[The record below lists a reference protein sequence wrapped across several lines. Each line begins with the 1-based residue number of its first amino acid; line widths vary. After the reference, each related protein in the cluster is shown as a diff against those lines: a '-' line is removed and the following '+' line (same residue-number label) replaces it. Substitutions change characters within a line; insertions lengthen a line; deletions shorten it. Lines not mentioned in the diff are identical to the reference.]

1 MINTLLFASTALIWG
16 STWLAIKFQLGG
28 TEPLVS
34 IICRFTLAALLL
46 LLYAALRKKNL
57 RYAFKDHFYL
67 ALQGVLLFGVNYWLL
82 YVAEIHLTS
91 GLVAVIF
98 STMLIWNILCAAAFL
113 NTPLRLHM
121 IAGALTGLAGIV
133 LIFQREIFAFDL
145 SSAGT
150 VAVLI
155 SLLGTVSSSLGNLVS
170 ALNQRRGLPVLQT
183 NAFGMLYGALGLALV
198 FVTLGKPFR
207 VELSFAYAGSLLYLA
222 VFGSIFAFG
231 AYLRLL
237 GSIGVDKAAYLML
250 VTPVIALLL
259 STIFEG
265 YSWPL
270 TSFLGLFCI
279 VFGNLLIM
287 KKPPGQG
294 RKPVIQEID

>member
-28 TEPLVS
+28 TDPLVS
-34 IICRFTLAALLL
+34 IISRFTLAALLL
-46 LLYAALRKKNL
+46 LLYAGLRKKNL
-57 RYAFKDHFYL
+57 RYALKDHLYL

-82 YVAEIHLTS
+82 YVAEIHLAS

-121 IAGALTGLAGIV
+121 IAGALTGLAV
-133 LIFQREIFAFDL
+133 
-145 SSAGT
+145 
-150 VAVLI
+150 
-155 SLLGTVSSSLGNLVS
+155 
-170 ALNQRRGLPVLQT
+170 
-183 NAFGMLYGALGLALV
+183 V
-198 FVTLGKPFR
+198 FVALGKPFR
-207 VELSFAYAGSLLYLA
+207 VELSFAYAGSLIYLA

-250 VTPVIALLL
+250 VTPIIALLL

-265 YSWPL
+265 YRWPL
-270 TSFLGLFCI
+270 TSFFGLFCI

-287 KKPPGQG
+287 KKAPGRG
-294 RKPVIQEID
+294 RKSASEEIA